1 MSTEEQYAII
11 TKNIFIEERVHNWI
25 KETIEARL
33 QEEEKQYAKRMDK
46 LKQEKL
52 RLEAELVGLGELPMY
67 QKNSKS
73 KLVQSKQLPSSPT
86 IQSAQNNKNKSESIM
101 QRLNAEIVQACSQN
115 I

>member
-25 KETIEARL
+25 KETMEARL
-33 QEEEKQYAKRMDK
+33 QEEEKQYTKRLDK

-52 RLEAELVGLGELPMY
+52 RLEADLMGLGELPMY
-67 QKNSKS
+67 HKKN
-73 KLVQSKQLPSSPT
+73 QSKQ
-86 IQSAQNNKNKSESIM
+86 AQGKQFPPFPKKQEQDKKNKSESIV
-101 QRLNAEIVQACSQN
+101 QKLNNELAKACGTD